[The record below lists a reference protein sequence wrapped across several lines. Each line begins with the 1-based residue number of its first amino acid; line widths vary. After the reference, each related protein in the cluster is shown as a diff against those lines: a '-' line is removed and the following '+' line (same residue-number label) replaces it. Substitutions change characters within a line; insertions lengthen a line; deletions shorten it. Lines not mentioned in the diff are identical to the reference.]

1 MQEERLRLRGLR
13 VGALPILNRFIE
25 RMGLEQELT
34 LALKNRGYADVLL
47 ALLKNIVV
55 DRSALYAVG
64 EWVALYDVGLVAQGK
79 VGDDKLGRA
88 LDRLF
93 AADRATLQTRIVL
106 AVMNGFDLTMERIHN
121 DTTSVMV
128 RGAYDGQNPKAV
140 QLKRGHSKERRPDLK
155 QLVYSLC
162 VTNDGA
168 VPVHFKAYDG
178 NQTDDGIHL
187 ETWNRLRTL
196 LQHPHF
202 IYVADCKLC
211 TEKNLRTIDS
221 ERGFFVT
228 VVPKNRSEV
237 ATFTEA
243 VLEGDVRWEEILR
256 KRADR
261 DNKKAFDVIECA
273 VGPYHLRE
281 GFIVYWYRS
290 SQKKKR
296 DEQDRNERIDRATE
310 RLGALDL
317 KRMRGPKTDVAIRK
331 RVDQILAQHRAE
343 EWVTVDIKW
352 DAVEH
357 FKAIT
362 RGKPTAA
369 TMFRRIVKREPRL
382 HVTTNAEGI
391 ARSQVMDGIFP
402 LTTNTKEKPAEVFK
416 IYKYQPKIE
425 KRHALLKSTLEAAPV
440 WLKKNT
446 RIEALMFLEFLAQM
460 VAALVERELRQQM
473 VEKKISQLL
482 SLPEGRASK
491 TPTIEQVLRLFERQG
506 KHALYD
512 GERLVQQ
519 FADQLSPVQTQVLQL
534 LSIGSG
540 VYRTAE

>member
-1 MQEERLRLRGLR
+1 MQEEKLRLRGLR

-25 RMGLEQELT
+25 RIGLEDELT
-34 LALKNRGYADVLL
+34 LALKNPGYADALL
-47 ALLKNIVV
+47 ALIKNILVE
-55 DRSALYAVG
+55 RNALYAVG

-79 VGDDKLGRA
+79 IGDDKLGRA

-93 AADRATLQTRIVL
+93 AADRATLQTRLVL
-106 AVMNGFDLTMERIHN
+106 AVMNGFDLKMEQIHN

-128 RGAYDGQNPKAV
+128 RGAYNGQNAKAV

-162 VTNDGA
+162 VTADGA

-196 LQHPHF
+196 LQHPRF

-211 TEKNLRTIDS
+211 TEKNLRTIDA

-228 VVPKNRSEV
+228 IVPKTRSEV
-237 ATFTEA
+237 ATFTDA
-243 VLEGDVRWEEILR
+243 VLAGDVRWEEILR

-261 DNKKAFDVIECA
+261 DEKAFDVIECA

-281 GFIVYWYRS
+281 GFTLHWYRS

-296 DEQDRNERIDRATE
+296 DEHDRNERIERTRE
-310 RLGALDL
+310 RLETLDL
-317 KRMRGPKTDVAIRK
+317 KRMRGPKTEAAIRK
-331 RVDQILAQHRAE
+331 RVDQILAQHHAE
-343 EWVTVDIKW
+343 EWIAVEVKW
-352 DAVEH
+352 DAVER

-362 RGKPTAA
+362 RGKPTAD
-369 TMFRRIVKREPRL
+369 TTFRRIIQHVPRL
-382 HVTTNAEGI
+382 HVSTIAENI
-391 ARSQVMDGIFP
+391 AQSAAMDGIFP
-402 LTTNTKEKPAEVFK
+402 LTTNTKEKPIDVFK
-416 IYKYQPKIE
+416 IYKYQPRIE
-425 KRHALLKSTLEAAPV
+425 KRHALLKSTLEVAPI

-446 RIEALMFLEFLAQM
+446 RIEALMFLEFIAQM
-460 VAALVERELRQQM
+460 VAALIERELRHKM
-473 VEKKISQLL
+473 TEKKIDLL
-482 SLPEGRASK
+482 CSLPEGRGSK
-491 TPTIEQVLRLFERQG
+491 TPTIDQVLRLFENQN

-512 GERLVQQ
+512 ADRLIKQ
-519 FADQLSPVQTQVLQL
+519 FADPLTPVQSQILQL
-534 LSIGSG
+534 LSIPTA
-540 VYRTAE
+540 VYGPGK

>member
-1 MQEERLRLRGLR
+1 MQEEKLRLRGLR

-25 RMGLEQELT
+25 RIGLEDELT
-34 LALKNRGYADVLL
+34 LALKNPGYADALL
-47 ALLKNIVV
+47 ALIKNILVE
-55 DRSALYAVG
+55 RNALYAVG

-79 VGDDKLGRA
+79 IGDDKLGRA

-106 AVMNGFDLTMERIHN
+106 AVMNGFDLKMEQIHN

-128 RGAYDGQNPKAV
+128 RGAYNGQNAKAV

-162 VTNDGA
+162 VTADGA

-196 LQHPHF
+196 LQHPRF

-211 TEKNLRTIDS
+211 TEKNLRTIDA

-228 VVPKNRSEV
+228 IVPKTRSEV
-237 ATFTEA
+237 ATFTDA
-243 VLEGDVRWEEILR
+243 VLAGDVRWEEILR

-261 DNKKAFDVIECA
+261 DEKAFDVIECA

-281 GFIVYWYRS
+281 GFTLHWYRS

-296 DEQDRNERIDRATE
+296 DEHDRNERIERTRE
-310 RLGALDL
+310 RLETLDL
-317 KRMRGPKTDVAIRK
+317 KRMRGPKTEAAIRK
-331 RVDQILAQHRAE
+331 RIDQILAQHHAE
-343 EWVTVDIKW
+343 EWIAVEVKW
-352 DAVEH
+352 DAVER

-362 RGKPTAA
+362 RGKPTAD
-369 TMFRRIVKREPRL
+369 TTFRRIIQHVPRL
-382 HVTTNAEGI
+382 HVSTKAENI
-391 ARSQVMDGIFP
+391 AQSAAMDGIFP
-402 LTTNTKEKPAEVFK
+402 LTTNTKEKPIDVFK
-416 IYKYQPKIE
+416 IYKYQPRIE
-425 KRHALLKSTLEAAPV
+425 KRHALLKSTLEVAPI

-446 RIEALMFLEFLAQM
+446 RIEALMFLEFIAQM
-460 VAALVERELRQQM
+460 VAALIERELRHKM
-473 VEKKISQLL
+473 TKKKIDLL
-482 SLPEGRASK
+482 CSLPEGRASK
-491 TPTIEQVLRLFERQG
+491 TPTIDQVLRLFENQN

-512 GERLVQQ
+512 GDRLIKQ
-519 FADQLSPVQTQVLQL
+519 FADPLTPVQSQILQL
-534 LSIGSG
+534 LSIPTA
-540 VYRTAE
+540 VYGPGK

>member
-1 MQEERLRLRGLR
+1 MQEEQLRLRGLR

-25 RMGLEQELT
+25 RMGLEDELT
-34 LALKNRGYADVLL
+34 LALKNPGYADALL
-47 ALLKNIVV
+47 ALIKNILVE
-55 DRSALYAVG
+55 RNALYAVG

-79 VGDDKLGRA
+79 IGDDKLGRA

-93 AADRATLQTRIVL
+93 VADRATLQTRIVL
-106 AVMNGFDLTMERIHN
+106 AVMNGFDLKMEQIHN

-128 RGAYDGQNPKAV
+128 RGAYNGQNAKAV

-162 VTNDGA
+162 VTADGA

-196 LQHPHF
+196 LQHPRF

-211 TEKNLRTIDS
+211 TEKNLRTIDA

-228 VVPKNRSEV
+228 IVPKTRSEV
-237 ATFTEA
+237 ATFTDA
-243 VLEGDVRWEEILR
+243 VLAGDVRWEEILR

-261 DNKKAFDVIECA
+261 DEKAFDVIECA

-281 GFIVYWYRS
+281 GFTLHWYRS

-296 DEQDRNERIDRATE
+296 DEHDRNERIERTRE
-310 RLGALDL
+310 RLETLDL
-317 KRMRGPKTDVAIRK
+317 KRMRGPKTEAAIRK
-331 RVDQILAQHRAE
+331 RVDQILAQHHAE
-343 EWVTVDIKW
+343 EWIAVEVKW
-352 DAVEH
+352 DAVEK

-362 RGKPTAA
+362 RGKPTAD
-369 TMFRRIVKREPRL
+369 TTFRRIIQHVPRL
-382 HVTTNAEGI
+382 HVSTKAENI
-391 ARSQVMDGIFP
+391 AQSAAMDGIFP
-402 LTTNTKEKPAEVFK
+402 LTTNTKEKPIDVFK
-416 IYKYQPKIE
+416 IYKYQPRIE
-425 KRHALLKSTLEAAPV
+425 KRHALLKSTLEVAPI

-446 RIEALMFLEFLAQM
+446 RIEALMFLEFIAQM
-460 VAALVERELRQQM
+460 TAALIERELRHKM
-473 VEKKISQLL
+473 TEKKIDLL
-482 SLPEGRASK
+482 CSLPEGRASK
-491 TPTIEQVLRLFERQG
+491 TPTIDQVLRLFENQN

-512 GERLVQQ
+512 GDRLIKQ
-519 FADQLSPVQTQVLQL
+519 FADPLTPVQSQILQL
-534 LSIGSG
+534 LSIPTA
-540 VYRTAE
+540 VYGLGK

>member
-25 RMGLEQELT
+25 RMGLEEELT
-34 LALKNRGYADVLL
+34 LALKNRGYADALL

-55 DRSALYAVG
+55 DRNALYAVG

-155 QLVYSLC
+155 QLIYSLC

-243 VLEGDVRWEEILR
+243 VLAGDVRWEEILR

-261 DNKKAFDVIECA
+261 DKKAFDVIECA

-281 GFIVYWYRS
+281 GFIVCWYRS

-296 DEQDRNERIDRATE
+296 DARDREERIERTIE
-310 RLGALDL
+310 RLESLDL
-317 KRMRGPKTDVAIRK
+317 RRMRGPKTDAAIRK
-331 RVDQILAQHRAE
+331 RVDEVIAQHGAE
-343 EWVTVDIKW
+343 EWVTVEIKW
-352 DAVEH
+352 DAVEK

-362 RGKPTAA
+362 RGKPTAD
-369 TMFRRIVKREPRL
+369 TIFRRIIQQVPRL
-382 HVTTNAEGI
+382 HVGTDAANI
-391 ARSQVMDGIFP
+391 ARSAAMDGIFP
-402 LTTNTKEKPAEVFK
+402 LTTNTKEKPVEVFK
-416 IYKYQPKIE
+416 IYKYQPRIE
-425 KRHALLKSTLEAAPV
+425 KRHALLKSTLEVAPI

-446 RIEALMFLEFLAQM
+446 RIEALMFLEFLGQM
-460 VAALVERELRQQM
+460 VAALIERELRQKM
-473 VEKKISQLL
+473 VENNIDLL
-482 SLPEGRASK
+482 CSLPEGRPSK
-491 TPTIEQVLRLFERQG
+491 TPTIDQVLRIFENQN
-506 KHALYD
+506 KHALYEGD
-512 GERLVQQ
+512 RLIRQ
-519 FADQLSPVQTQVLQL
+519 FADPLTPVQSQILQL
-534 LSIGSG
+534 LSIPTA
-540 VYRTAE
+540 VYGPAK

>member
-1 MQEERLRLRGLR
+1 MQEERLRLRALR
-13 VGALPILNRFIE
+13 VGALPILNHFIE

-34 LALKNRGYADVLL
+34 LALKNSGYADVLL

-55 DRSALYAVG
+55 DRNALYAVG
-64 EWVALYDVGLVAQGK
+64 EWVALYDEGLVARSK
-79 VGDDKLGRA
+79 IGDDRLGRA

-106 AVMNGFDLTMERIHN
+106 AIMNGFNLTMERIHN

-128 RGAYDGQNPKAV
+128 RGAYDHQNPKAI

-155 QLVYSLC
+155 QLVFSLC
-162 VTNDGA
+162 VTADGA
-168 VPVHFKAYDG
+168 VPVHFKTYDG

-196 LQHPHF
+196 LQHPGF

-211 TEKNLRTIDS
+211 TEKNLRTIDG

-228 VVPKNRSEV
+228 VVPKNRSEM

-243 VLEGDVRWEEILR
+243 VLAGDVRWEEILR

-261 DNKKAFDVIECA
+261 DKKAFDVIECA

-296 DEQDRNERIDRATE
+296 DARDREERIERTIE
-310 RLGALDL
+310 RLEGLDL
-317 KRMRGPKTDVAIRK
+317 RRMRGPKTDAAIRK
-331 RVDQILAQHRAE
+331 RVDEVIAQHSAAE
-343 EWVTVDIKW
+343 WITVEIKW
-352 DAVEH
+352 DAVEK

-362 RGKPTAA
+362 RGKPTAD
-369 TMFRRIVKREPRL
+369 TIFRRIVQQVPRL
-382 HVTTNAEGI
+382 HVDTDAANI
-391 ARSQVMDGIFP
+391 ARSAAMDGIFP
-402 LTTNTKEKPAEVFK
+402 LTTNTKEKPVDVFK
-416 IYKYQPKIE
+416 IYKYQPRIE
-425 KRHALLKSTLEAAPV
+425 KRHALLKSTLEVAPI

-446 RIEALMFLEFLAQM
+446 RIEALMFLEFLGQM
-460 VAALVERELRQQM
+460 VAALIERELRQKM
-473 VEKKISQLL
+473 VENNIDLL
-482 SLPEGRASK
+482 CSLPEGRPSK
-491 TPTIEQVLRLFERQG
+491 TPTIDQILRLFENQT
-506 KHALYD
+506 KHALYEGD
-512 GERLVQQ
+512 RLIKQ
-519 FADQLSPVQTQVLQL
+519 FADPLTPVQSQILQL
-534 LSIGSG
+534 LSIP
-540 VYRTAE
+540 TAAYGPGK

>member
-25 RMGLEQELT
+25 RMGLEEELT
-34 LALKNRGYADVLL
+34 LALKNPGYTAALL
-47 ALLKNIVV
+47 ALLKNILV

-64 EWVALYDVGLVAQGK
+64 EWAALYDVGMIAQGK
-79 VGDDKLGRA
+79 IGDDKLGRA

-93 AADRATLQTRIVL
+93 AADRATLQTRVVL
-106 AVMNGFDLTMERIHN
+106 AVMKGFDLRLDQIHN

-128 RGAYDGQNPKAV
+128 RGTYDGQNAKAI

-162 VTNDGA
+162 VTSDGA

-196 LQHPHF
+196 LQHPRF

-228 VVPKNRSEV
+228 VVPKTRSEV
-237 ATFTEA
+237 ATFTDA
-243 VLEGDVRWEEILR
+243 VLAGDVRWEEILR

-261 DNKKAFDVIECA
+261 DEKAFDVIECA

-281 GFIVYWYRS
+281 GFTLYWYRS

-296 DEQDRNERIDRATE
+296 DARDRDERIERTIE
-310 RLGALDL
+310 RLESLDL
-317 KRMRGPKTDVAIRK
+317 KRMRGPKTDAAIRK
-331 RVDQILAQHRAE
+331 RVNEVIAQHGAE
-343 EWVTVDIKW
+343 EWITVEVKW
-352 DAVEH
+352 DAVEK

-362 RGKPTAA
+362 RGKPTPD
-369 TMFRRIVKREPRL
+369 TTFRRIIHQVPRL
-382 HVTTNAEGI
+382 HVTTNAENI
-391 ARSQVMDGIFP
+391 ARSAAMDGIFP
-402 LTTNTKEKPAEVFK
+402 LTTNTKEKPVDVFK
-416 IYKYQPKIE
+416 IYKYQPRIE
-425 KRHALLKSTLEAAPV
+425 KRHALLKSTLEVAPI

-446 RIEALMFLEFLAQM
+446 RIEALMFLEFIAQM
-460 VAALVERELRQQM
+460 VAALIERDLRRKM
-473 VEKKISQLL
+473 AEKKIALL
-482 SLPEGRASK
+482 CSLPEGRPSK
-491 TPTIEQVLRLFERQG
+491 TPTIEQVLRLFENQN

-512 GERLVQQ
+512 GDRLIKQ
-519 FADQLSPVQTQVLQL
+519 FADPLTPVQSQILQL
-534 LSIGSG
+534 LSIT
-540 VYRTAE
+540 TAAYGPAK

>member
-1 MQEERLRLRGLR
+1 MQEEKLRLRGLR

-25 RMGLEQELT
+25 RIGLEDELT
-34 LALKNRGYADVLL
+34 LALKNPGYADALL
-47 ALLKNIVV
+47 ALIKNILVE
-55 DRSALYAVG
+55 RNALYAVG

-79 VGDDKLGRA
+79 IGDDKLGRA

-106 AVMNGFDLTMERIHN
+106 AVMNGFDLKMEQIHN

-128 RGAYDGQNPKAV
+128 RGAYNGQNAKAV

-162 VTNDGA
+162 VTADGA

-196 LQHPHF
+196 LQHPRF

-211 TEKNLRTIDS
+211 TEKNLRTIDA

-228 VVPKNRSEV
+228 IVPKTRSEV
-237 ATFTEA
+237 ATFTDA
-243 VLEGDVRWEEILR
+243 VVAGDVRWEEILR

-261 DNKKAFDVIECA
+261 DEKAFDVIECA

-281 GFIVYWYRS
+281 GFTLHWYRS

-296 DEQDRNERIDRATE
+296 DEHDRNERIERTRE
-310 RLGALDL
+310 RLETLDL
-317 KRMRGPKTDVAIRK
+317 KRMRGPKTEAAIRK
-331 RVDQILAQHRAE
+331 RVDQILAQHHAE
-343 EWVTVDIKW
+343 EWIAVEVKW
-352 DAVEH
+352 DAVER

-362 RGKPTAA
+362 RGKPTAD
-369 TMFRRIVKREPRL
+369 TTFRRIIQHVPRL
-382 HVTTNAEGI
+382 HVSTKAENI
-391 ARSQVMDGIFP
+391 AQSAAMDGIFP
-402 LTTNTKEKPAEVFK
+402 LTTNTKEKPIDVFK
-416 IYKYQPKIE
+416 IYKYQPRIE
-425 KRHALLKSTLEAAPV
+425 KRHALLKSTLEVAPI

-446 RIEALMFLEFLAQM
+446 RIEALMFLEFIAQM
-460 VAALVERELRQQM
+460 VAALIERELRHKM
-473 VEKKISQLL
+473 TEKKIDLL
-482 SLPEGRASK
+482 CSLPEGRGSK
-491 TPTIEQVLRLFERQG
+491 TPTIDQVLRLFENQN
-506 KHALYD
+506 KHAVYD
-512 GERLVQQ
+512 GRRLIKQ
-519 FADQLSPVQTQVLQL
+519 FADPLTPVQSQILQL
-534 LSIGSG
+534 LSIPTA
-540 VYRTAE
+540 VYGPGK

>member
-1 MQEERLRLRGLR
+1 MQEDKLRLRGLR

-25 RMGLEQELT
+25 RIGLEDELT
-34 LALKNRGYADVLL
+34 LALKNPGYADALL
-47 ALLKNIVV
+47 ALIKNILVE
-55 DRSALYAVG
+55 RNALYAVG

-79 VGDDKLGRA
+79 IGDDKLGRA

-106 AVMNGFDLTMERIHN
+106 AVMNGFDLKMEQIHN

-128 RGAYDGQNPKAV
+128 RGAYNGQNAKAV

-162 VTNDGA
+162 VTADGA

-196 LQHPHF
+196 LQHPRF

-211 TEKNLRTIDS
+211 TEKNLRTIDA

-228 VVPKNRSEV
+228 IVPKTRSEV
-237 ATFTEA
+237 ATFTDA
-243 VLEGDVRWEEILR
+243 VLAGNVRWEEILR

-261 DNKKAFDVIECA
+261 DEKAFDVIEWA

-281 GFIVYWYRS
+281 GFTLHWYRS

-296 DEQDRNERIDRATE
+296 DEHDRNERIERTRE
-310 RLGALDL
+310 RLETLDL
-317 KRMRGPKTDVAIRK
+317 KRMRGPKTEAAIRK
-331 RVDQILAQHRAE
+331 RVDQILAQHHAE
-343 EWVTVDIKW
+343 EWIAVEVKW
-352 DAVEH
+352 DAVER

-362 RGKPTAA
+362 RGKPTAD
-369 TMFRRIVKREPRL
+369 TTFRRIIQHVPRL
-382 HVTTNAEGI
+382 HVSTKAENI
-391 ARSQVMDGIFP
+391 AQSAAMDGIFP
-402 LTTNTKEKPAEVFK
+402 LTTNTKEKPIDVFK
-416 IYKYQPKIE
+416 IYKYQPRIE
-425 KRHALLKSTLEAAPV
+425 KRHALLKSTLEVAPI
-440 WLKKNT
+440 WLKKNA
-446 RIEALMFLEFLAQM
+446 RIEALMFLEFIAQM
-460 VAALVERELRQQM
+460 VAALIERELRHKM
-473 VEKKISQLL
+473 TEKKIDLL
-482 SLPEGRASK
+482 CSLPEGRGSK
-491 TPTIEQVLRLFERQG
+491 TPTIDQVLRLFENQN

-512 GERLVQQ
+512 GDRLIKQ
-519 FADQLSPVQTQVLQL
+519 FADPLTPVQSQILQL
-534 LSIGSG
+534 LSIPTT
-540 VYRTAE
+540 VYGPGK

>member
-1 MQEERLRLRGLR
+1 MQEEKLRLRGLR

-25 RMGLEQELT
+25 RIGLEDELT
-34 LALKNRGYADVLL
+34 LALKNPGYADALL
-47 ALLKNIVV
+47 ALIKNILVE
-55 DRSALYAVG
+55 RNALYAVG

-79 VGDDKLGRA
+79 IGDDKLGRA

-106 AVMNGFDLTMERIHN
+106 AVMNGFDLKMEQIHN

-128 RGAYDGQNPKAV
+128 RGAYNGQNAKAV

-162 VTNDGA
+162 VTADGA

-196 LQHPHF
+196 LQHPRF

-211 TEKNLRTIDS
+211 TEKNLRTIDA

-228 VVPKNRSEV
+228 IVPKTRSEV
-237 ATFTEA
+237 ATFSEA
-243 VLEGDVRWEEILR
+243 VVAGDVRWEEILR

-261 DNKKAFDVIECA
+261 DEKAFDVIEWA

-281 GFIVYWYRS
+281 GFTLHWYRS

-296 DEQDRNERIDRATE
+296 DEHDRNERIERTRE
-310 RLGALDL
+310 RLETLDL
-317 KRMRGPKTDVAIRK
+317 KRMRGPKTEAAIRK
-331 RVDQILAQHRAE
+331 RVDQILAQHHAE
-343 EWVTVDIKW
+343 EWIAVEVKW
-352 DAVEH
+352 DAVER

-362 RGKPTAA
+362 RGKPTAD
-369 TMFRRIVKREPRL
+369 TTFRRIIQHVPRL
-382 HVTTNAEGI
+382 HVSTKAENI
-391 ARSQVMDGIFP
+391 AQSAAMDGIFP
-402 LTTNTKEKPAEVFK
+402 LTTNTKEKPIDVFK
-416 IYKYQPKIE
+416 IYKYQPRIE
-425 KRHALLKSTLEAAPV
+425 KRHALLKSTLEVAPI

-446 RIEALMFLEFLAQM
+446 RIEALMFLEFIAQM
-460 VAALVERELRQQM
+460 VAALIERELRHKM
-473 VEKKISQLL
+473 TEKKIDLL
-482 SLPEGRASK
+482 CSLPEGRGSK
-491 TPTIEQVLRLFERQG
+491 TPTIDQVLRLFENQN

-512 GERLVQQ
+512 GDRLIKQ
-519 FADQLSPVQTQVLQL
+519 FADPLTPVQSQILQL
-534 LSIGSG
+534 LSIPTA
-540 VYRTAE
+540 VYGPGK

>member
-1 MQEERLRLRGLR
+1 MQEDKLRLRGLR

-25 RMGLEQELT
+25 RIGLEDELT
-34 LALKNRGYADVLL
+34 LALKNPGYADALL
-47 ALLKNIVV
+47 ALIKNILVE
-55 DRSALYAVG
+55 RNALYAVG

-79 VGDDKLGRA
+79 IGDDKLGRA

-106 AVMNGFDLTMERIHN
+106 AVMNGFDLKMEQIHN

-128 RGAYDGQNPKAV
+128 RGAYNGQNAKAV

-162 VTNDGA
+162 VTADGA

-196 LQHPHF
+196 LQHPRF

-211 TEKNLRTIDS
+211 TEKNLRTIDA

-228 VVPKNRSEV
+228 IVPKTRSEV
-237 ATFTEA
+237 ATFTDA
-243 VLEGDVRWEEILR
+243 VLAGDVRWEEILR

-261 DNKKAFDVIECA
+261 DEKAFDVIEWA

-281 GFIVYWYRS
+281 GFTLHWYRS

-296 DEQDRNERIDRATE
+296 DEHDRNERIERTRE
-310 RLGALDL
+310 RLETLDL
-317 KRMRGPKTDVAIRK
+317 KRMRGPKTEAAIRK
-331 RVDQILAQHRAE
+331 RVDQILAQHHAE
-343 EWVTVDIKW
+343 EWIAVEVKW
-352 DAVEH
+352 DAVER

-362 RGKPTAA
+362 RGKPTAD
-369 TMFRRIVKREPRL
+369 TTFRRIIQHVPRL
-382 HVTTNAEGI
+382 HVSTKAENI
-391 ARSQVMDGIFP
+391 AQSAAMDGIFP
-402 LTTNTKEKPAEVFK
+402 LTTNTKEKPIDVFK
-416 IYKYQPKIE
+416 IYKYQPRIE
-425 KRHALLKSTLEAAPV
+425 KRHALLKSTLEVAPI
-440 WLKKNT
+440 WLKKNA
-446 RIEALMFLEFLAQM
+446 RIEALMFLEFIAQM
-460 VAALVERELRQQM
+460 VAALIERELRHKM
-473 VEKKISQLL
+473 TEKKIDLL
-482 SLPEGRASK
+482 CSLPEGRGSK
-491 TPTIEQVLRLFERQG
+491 TPTIDQVLRLFENQN

-512 GERLVQQ
+512 GDRLIKQ
-519 FADQLSPVQTQVLQL
+519 FADPLTPVQSQILQL
-534 LSIGSG
+534 LSIPTT
-540 VYRTAE
+540 VYGPGK

>member
-1 MQEERLRLRGLR
+1 MQEEKLRLRGLR

-25 RMGLEQELT
+25 RIGLEDELT
-34 LALKNRGYADVLL
+34 LALKNPGYADALL
-47 ALLKNIVV
+47 ALIKNILVE
-55 DRSALYAVG
+55 RNALYAVG

-79 VGDDKLGRA
+79 IGDDKLGRA

-106 AVMNGFDLTMERIHN
+106 AVMNGFDLKMEQIHN

-128 RGAYDGQNPKAV
+128 RGAYNGQNAKAV

-162 VTNDGA
+162 VTADGA

-196 LQHPHF
+196 LQHPRF

-211 TEKNLRTIDS
+211 TEKNLRTIDA

-228 VVPKNRSEV
+228 IVPKTRSEV
-237 ATFTEA
+237 ATFTDA
-243 VLEGDVRWEEILR
+243 VLAGDVRWEEILR

-261 DNKKAFDVIECA
+261 DEKAFDVIEWA

-281 GFIVYWYRS
+281 GFTLHWYRS

-296 DEQDRNERIDRATE
+296 DEHDRNERIERTRE
-310 RLGALDL
+310 RLETLDL
-317 KRMRGPKTDVAIRK
+317 KRMRGPKTEAAIRK
-331 RVDQILAQHRAE
+331 RVDQILAQHHAE
-343 EWVTVDIKW
+343 EWIAVEVKW
-352 DAVEH
+352 DAVER

-362 RGKPTAA
+362 RGKPTAD
-369 TMFRRIVKREPRL
+369 TTFRRIIQHVPRL
-382 HVTTNAEGI
+382 HVSTKAENI
-391 ARSQVMDGIFP
+391 AQSAAMDGIFP
-402 LTTNTKEKPAEVFK
+402 LTTNTKEKPIDVFK
-416 IYKYQPKIE
+416 IYKYQPRIE
-425 KRHALLKSTLEAAPV
+425 KRHALLKSTLEVAPI
-440 WLKKNT
+440 WLKKNA
-446 RIEALMFLEFLAQM
+446 RIEALMFLEFIAQM
-460 VAALVERELRQQM
+460 VAALIERELRHKM
-473 VEKKISQLL
+473 TEKKIDLL
-482 SLPEGRASK
+482 CSLPEGRGSK
-491 TPTIEQVLRLFERQG
+491 TPTIDQVLRLFENQN

-512 GERLVQQ
+512 GDRLIKQ
-519 FADQLSPVQTQVLQL
+519 FADPLTPVQSQILQL
-534 LSIGSG
+534 LSIPTT
-540 VYRTAE
+540 VYGPGK

>member
-1 MQEERLRLRGLR
+1 MQEDKLRLRGLR

-25 RMGLEQELT
+25 RIGLEDELT
-34 LALKNRGYADVLL
+34 LALKNPGYADALL
-47 ALLKNIVV
+47 ALIKNILVE
-55 DRSALYAVG
+55 RNALYAVG

-79 VGDDKLGRA
+79 IGDDRLGRA

-106 AVMNGFDLTMERIHN
+106 AVMNGFDLKMEQIHN

-128 RGAYDGQNPKAV
+128 RGAYNGQNAKAV

-162 VTNDGA
+162 VTADGA

-196 LQHPHF
+196 LQHPRF

-211 TEKNLRTIDS
+211 TEKNLRTIDA

-228 VVPKNRSEV
+228 IVPKTRSEV
-237 ATFTEA
+237 ATFSEA
-243 VLEGDVRWEEILR
+243 VVAGDVRWEEILR

-261 DNKKAFDVIECA
+261 DEKAFDVIEWA

-281 GFIVYWYRS
+281 GFTLHWYRS

-296 DEQDRNERIDRATE
+296 DEHDRNERIERTRE
-310 RLGALDL
+310 RLETLDL
-317 KRMRGPKTDVAIRK
+317 KRMRGPRTEAAIRK
-331 RVDQILAQHRAE
+331 RVDQILAQHHAE
-343 EWVTVDIKW
+343 EWIAVEVKW
-352 DAVEH
+352 DAVER

-362 RGKPTAA
+362 RGKPTAD
-369 TMFRRIVKREPRL
+369 TTFRRIIQHVPRL
-382 HVTTNAEGI
+382 HVSTKAENI
-391 ARSQVMDGIFP
+391 AQSAAMDGIFP
-402 LTTNTKEKPAEVFK
+402 LTTNTKEKPIDVFK
-416 IYKYQPKIE
+416 IYKYQPRIE
-425 KRHALLKSTLEAAPV
+425 KRHALLKSTLEVAPI

-446 RIEALMFLEFLAQM
+446 RIEALMFLEFIAQM
-460 VAALVERELRQQM
+460 VAALIERELRHKM
-473 VEKKISQLL
+473 TEKKIDLL
-482 SLPEGRASK
+482 CSLPEGRGSK
-491 TPTIEQVLRLFERQG
+491 TPTIDQVLRLFENQN

-512 GERLVQQ
+512 GDRLIKQ
-519 FADQLSPVQTQVLQL
+519 FADPLTPVQSQILQL
-534 LSIGSG
+534 LSIPTT
-540 VYRTAE
+540 VYGPGK

>member
-1 MQEERLRLRGLR
+1 MQEEKLRLRGLR

-25 RMGLEQELT
+25 RMGLEEELT
-34 LALKNRGYADVLL
+34 LALKNPGYADALL
-47 ALLKNIVV
+47 ALIKNILVE
-55 DRSALYAVG
+55 RNALYAVG

-79 VGDDKLGRA
+79 IGDDKLGRA

-106 AVMNGFDLTMERIHN
+106 AVMNGFDLKMEQIHN

-128 RGAYDGQNPKAV
+128 RGAYNGQNAKAV

-162 VTNDGA
+162 VTADGA

-187 ETWNRLRTL
+187 QTWNRLRTL
-196 LQHPHF
+196 LQHPRF

-211 TEKNLRTIDS
+211 TEKNLRTIDA

-228 VVPKNRSEV
+228 IVPKTRSEV
-237 ATFTEA
+237 ATFTDA
-243 VLEGDVRWEEILR
+243 VVAGDVRWEEILR

-261 DNKKAFDVIECA
+261 DEKAFDVIECA

-281 GFIVYWYRS
+281 GFTLHWYRS

-296 DEQDRNERIDRATE
+296 DEHDRNERIERTRE
-310 RLGALDL
+310 RLDTLDL
-317 KRMRGPKTDVAIRK
+317 KRMRGPKTEAAIRK
-331 RVDQILAQHRAE
+331 RVDQILAQHHAE
-343 EWVTVDIKW
+343 EWIAVEVKW
-352 DAVEH
+352 DAVER

-362 RGKPTAA
+362 RGKPTAD
-369 TMFRRIVKREPRL
+369 TTFRRIIQHVPRL
-382 HVTTNAEGI
+382 HVSTKAENI
-391 ARSQVMDGIFP
+391 AQSAAMDGIFP
-402 LTTNTKEKPAEVFK
+402 LTTNTKEKPIDVFK
-416 IYKYQPKIE
+416 IYKYQPRIE
-425 KRHALLKSTLEAAPV
+425 KRHALLKSTLEVAPI

-446 RIEALMFLEFLAQM
+446 RIEALMFLEFIAQM
-460 VAALVERELRQQM
+460 VAALIERELRHKM
-473 VEKKISQLL
+473 TEKKIDLL
-482 SLPEGRASK
+482 CSLPEGRGSK
-491 TPTIEQVLRLFERQG
+491 TPTIDQVLRLFENQN

-512 GERLVQQ
+512 GDRLIKQ
-519 FADQLSPVQTQVLQL
+519 FADPLTPVQSQILQL
-534 LSIGSG
+534 LSIPTA
-540 VYRTAE
+540 VYGPGK

>member
-13 VGALPILNRFIE
+13 VGALPVLNHFIE
-25 RMGLEQELT
+25 RMGLEQELR
-34 LALKNRGYADVLL
+34 LALKNSGYADALL

-55 DRSALYAVG
+55 DRNALYAVG
-64 EWVALYDVGLVAQGK
+64 EWIALYDVGLVAQGK
-79 VGDDKLGRA
+79 IGDDKLGRA

-106 AVMNGFDLTMERIHN
+106 AVVNGFDLKMERIHN

-128 RGAYDGQNPKAV
+128 RGAYDHQNPKAI

-196 LQHPHF
+196 LQHPGF

-211 TEKNLRTIDS
+211 TEKNLRTIDG

-228 VVPKNRSEV
+228 VVPKTRSEV
-237 ATFTEA
+237 QTFADA
-243 VLEGDVRWEEILR
+243 VLSGDVRWEEILR

-261 DNKKAFDVIECA
+261 DEKMFDVIECA

-281 GFIVYWYRS
+281 GFTLFWYRS

-296 DEQDRNERIDRATE
+296 DVRDRGERIERTIE
-310 RLGALDL
+310 RLESLDL
-317 KRMRGPKTDVAIRK
+317 GRMRGPKTDAAIRS
-331 RVDQILAQHRAE
+331 RVDRIIAQHGAAE
-343 EWVTVDIKW
+343 WITVEIKW
-352 DAVEH
+352 DAVEK

-362 RGKPTAA
+362 RGKPTAD
-369 TMFRRIVKREPRL
+369 TIFRRIIQQVPRL
-382 HVTTNAEGI
+382 HVGTDAANI
-391 ARSQVMDGIFP
+391 ARSAAMDGIFP
-402 LTTNTKEKPAEVFK
+402 LTTNTKEKSVDVFK
-416 IYKYQPKIE
+416 IYKYQPRIE
-425 KRHALLKSTLEAAPV
+425 KRHALLKSTLEAAPI

-446 RIEALMFLEFLAQM
+446 RIEALMFLEFLGQM
-460 VAALVERELRQQM
+460 VAALIERELRQKM
-473 VEKKISQLL
+473 VANNVDLL
-482 SLPEGRASK
+482 CSLPEGRPSK
-491 TPTIEQVLRLFERQG
+491 TPTIEQLLRLFENQN

-512 GERLVQQ
+512 GDHLIRH
-519 FADQLSPVQTQVLQL
+519 FADPLTPVQSQILQL
-534 LSIGSG
+534 LSIPTA
-540 VYRTAE
+540 VYRPGK

>member
-1 MQEERLRLRGLR
+1 MQEEQLRLRGLR

-25 RMGLEQELT
+25 RIGLEDELT
-34 LALKNRGYADVLL
+34 LALKNPGYADALL
-47 ALLKNIVV
+47 ALIKNIMVE
-55 DRSALYAVG
+55 RNALYAVG
-64 EWVALYDVGLVAQGK
+64 EWIALYDVGLVAQGK
-79 VGDDKLGRA
+79 IGDDKLGRA

-106 AVMNGFDLTMERIHN
+106 AVMNGFDLKMEQIHN

-128 RGAYDGQNPKAV
+128 RGAYNGQNAKAV

-162 VTNDGA
+162 VTADGA

-196 LQHPHF
+196 LQHPRF

-211 TEKNLRTIDS
+211 TEKTLRTIDA

-228 VVPKNRSEV
+228 IVPKTRSEV
-237 ATFTEA
+237 TTFTDA
-243 VLEGDVRWEEILR
+243 VLAGDVRWEEILR

-261 DNKKAFDVIECA
+261 DEKAFDVIECA

-281 GFIVYWYRS
+281 GFTLHWYRS

-296 DEQDRNERIDRATE
+296 DEHDRNERIERTRE
-310 RLGALDL
+310 RLETLDL
-317 KRMRGPKTDVAIRK
+317 KRMRGPKTEAAIRK
-331 RVDQILAQHRAE
+331 RVDQILAQHHAE
-343 EWVTVDIKW
+343 EWIAVEVKW
-352 DAVEH
+352 DAVEK

-362 RGKPTAA
+362 RGKPTAD
-369 TMFRRIVKREPRL
+369 TTFRRIIQHVPRL
-382 HVTTNAEGI
+382 HVSTKAENI
-391 ARSQVMDGIFP
+391 AQSAAMDGIFP
-402 LTTNTKEKPAEVFK
+402 LTTNTKEKPIDVFK
-416 IYKYQPKIE
+416 IYKYQPRIE
-425 KRHALLKSTLEAAPV
+425 KRHALLKSTLEVAPI

-446 RIEALMFLEFLAQM
+446 RIEALMFLEFIAQM
-460 VAALVERELRQQM
+460 AAALIERELRHKM
-473 VEKKISQLL
+473 TEKKIDLL
-482 SLPEGRASK
+482 CSLPEGRASK
-491 TPTIEQVLRLFERQG
+491 TPTIDQVLRLFENQN

-512 GERLVQQ
+512 GDRLIKQ
-519 FADQLSPVQTQVLQL
+519 FADPLTPVQSQILQL
-534 LSIGSG
+534 LSIPTA
-540 VYRTAE
+540 VYGLGK

>member
-1 MQEERLRLRGLR
+1 MQAQKFQLQALR
-13 VGALPILNRFIE
+13 VGALPILNRFIA
-25 RMGLEQELT
+25 RMGIEEELA
-34 LALKNRGYADVLL
+34 LALKSAGYADALL
-47 ALLKNIVV
+47 ALLKNILV
-55 DRSALYAVG
+55 DRNALYAIG
-64 EWVALYDVGLVAQGK
+64 EWAELFDAGLVGQGK
-79 VGDDKLGRA
+79 INDDKLARA

-106 AVMNGFDLTMERIHN
+106 GVIKGFDLKMDQIHN
-121 DTTSVMV
+121 DTTSIMV
-128 RGAYDGQNPKAV
+128 SGAYDGQNAKAV
-140 QLKRGHSKERRPDLK
+140 QLKRGHSKQHRPDLK

-162 VTNDGA
+162 VTRDGA

-196 LQHPHF
+196 LQHPQF
-202 IYVADCKLC
+202 VYVADSKLC
-211 TEKNLRTIDS
+211 TEKNLRTIDA

-228 VVPKNRSEV
+228 VVPRTRSEV
-237 ATFTEA
+237 AAFADA
-243 VLEGDVRWEEILR
+243 VLAGDVRWEEILR

-261 DNKKAFDVIECA
+261 DEKTFDVIECA
-273 VGPYHLRE
+273 TGPYHLRE
-281 GFIVYWYRS
+281 GFIVHWYRS

-331 RVDQILAQHRAE
+331 RVDEILAQHRAE

-369 TMFRRIVKREPRL
+369 TTFRRIVKREPRL

-473 VEKKISQLL
+473 AEKKIGQLL

-491 TPTIEQVLRLFERQG
+491 TPTIEQVLRLFEHQG

-534 LSIGSG
+534 LSIGSD
-540 VYRTAE
+540 VYRTDE